1 MSFSPLVERLMESLR
16 VLPGVGPKTAQRM
29 AMHLLE
35 RDRDGGRR
43 LAAVLE
49 QALEEVGYCRRC
61 RTLTEEEICSICSS
75 GRREDALLCV
85 VESPADQLA
94 IEEAGGYKGRYFV
107 LHGHLSP
114 LDGIGPED
122 IGLDQLEARVAEG
135 GVTEV
140 ILATN
145 PTVEGEAT
153 AHYIAAQLGGRHGV
167 SLSRLAYGMPMGG
180 ELEYVDGGTLS
191 RAFNGRL
198 PFRGD

>member
-1 MSFSPLVERLMESLR
+1 MESLR

-35 RDRDGGRR
+35 RDRDGGQR

-49 QALEEVGYCRRC
+49 QALQEVGYCQRC
-61 RTLTEEEICSICSS
+61 RTLTEEELCRLCVS
-75 GRREDALLCV
+75 GRRDDTLLCV

-94 IEEAGGYKGRYFV
+94 IEEAGGYRGRYFV

-122 IGLDQLEARVAEG
+122 LGLEQLDARIAEG
-135 GVTEV
+135 GIEEV
-140 ILATN
+140 VLATN

-153 AHYIAAQLGGRHGV
+153 AHYIAAQLAPHGV
-167 SLSRLAYGMPMGG
+167 SLSRLAYGVPMGG

>member
-1 MSFSPLVERLMESLR
+1 MRFSPLVEQLMEAFR

-35 RDRDGGRR
+35 RERNGGQR
-43 LAAVLE
+43 LAATIA
-49 QALEEVGYCRRC
+49 QAIEEVGYCQRC
-61 RTLTEEEICSICSS
+61 RTLTEAELCALCESP
-75 GRREDALLCV
+75 RRDDTLLCV

-94 IEEAGGYKGRYFV
+94 IEEAGGFQGRYFV

-114 LDGIGPED
+114 IDGIGPEA
-122 IGLDQLEARVAEG
+122 IGLEQLEALVARG
-135 GVTEV
+135 EV
-140 ILATN
+140 KELVLATN

-153 AHYIAAQLGGRHGV
+153 AHYIATQLNDYGV
-167 SLSRLAYGMPMGG
+167 RFSRLAYGVPMGG

-198 PFRGD
+198 PFSSD

>member
-49 QALEEVGYCRRC
+49 QAIDQVGYCRRC
-61 RTLTEEEICSICSS
+61 RTLTEEEVCALCTSA
-75 GRREDALLCV
+75 RRDDSLLCV

-94 IEEAGGYKGRYFV
+94 IEEAGGYRGRYFV

-122 IGLDQLEARVAEG
+122 IGLDQLEARIAEG
-135 GVTEV
+135 GISEV

-153 AHYIAAQLGGRHGV
+153 AHYIAAQLSPHGV
-167 SLSRLAYGMPMGG
+167 TLSRLAYGVPMGG

>member
-1 MSFSPLVERLMESLR
+1 MSFSPLVDRLMESLR

-35 RDRDGGRR
+35 RDREGGKR
-43 LAAVLE
+43 LAEVLGVAV
-49 QALEEVGYCRRC
+49 EEVGYCRRC
-61 RTLTEEEICSICSS
+61 RTLTEQEICTLCESA
-75 GRREDALLCV
+75 RRDDAVLCV

-94 IEEAGGYKGRYFV
+94 IEDAGGYRGRYFV

-122 IGLDQLEARVAEG
+122 IGLDQLETRVAEG
-135 GVTEV
+135 GVEEL

-153 AHYIAAQLGGRHGV
+153 AHYIAAQLSPLGV
-167 SLSRLAYGMPMGG
+167 KLSRLAYGVPMGG

-198 PFRGD
+198 PFQSD

>member
-1 MSFSPLVERLMESLR
+1 MRFSPLVERLMEAFR

-35 RDRDGGRR
+35 RDREGGQR
-43 LAAVLE
+43 LAEIVSL
-49 QALEEVGYCRRC
+49 ALNEVGYCQRC
-61 RTLTEEEICSICSS
+61 RTLTEQPLCALCESP
-75 GRREDALLCV
+75 RRDDALLCV

-94 IEEAGGYKGRYFV
+94 IEEAGGFQGRYFV

-122 IGLDQLEARVAEG
+122 IGLDQLEARMAEG
-135 GVTEV
+135 GIREV
-140 ILATN
+140 VLATN

-153 AHYIAAQLGGRHGV
+153 AHYIAAQLAEQGV
-167 SLSRLAYGMPMGG
+167 TLSRLAYGVPMGG

-198 PFRGD
+198 PFRSE

>member
-1 MSFSPLVERLMESLR
+1 MESLR
-16 VLPGVGPKTAQRM
+16 ILPGVGPRTAQRM
-29 AMHLLE
+29 ALHLLE

-43 LAAVLE
+43 LAEVLGL
-49 QALEEVGYCRRC
+49 ALERVGYCRRC
-61 RTLTEEEICSICSS
+61 RTLTEERICALCESA
-75 GRREDALLCV
+75 RRDDGVLCV

-94 IEEAGGYKGRYFV
+94 IEDAGGYRGRYFV

-135 GVTEV
+135 GVEEV

-153 AHYIAAQLGGRHGV
+153 AHYIAAQLAGQGV
-167 SLSRLAYGMPMGG
+167 RLSRLAYGMPMGG

>member
-1 MSFSPLVERLMESLR
+1 MSFSPLVEKLMESLR

-43 LAAVLE
+43 LAGVLDE
-49 QALEEVGYCRRC
+49 AIERVGYCRRC
-61 RTLTEEEICSICSS
+61 RTLTEEEVCRLCTSA
-75 GRREDALLCV
+75 RRDDALLCV

-94 IEEAGGYKGRYFV
+94 IEDAGGFHGRYFV

-122 IGLDQLEARVAEG
+122 IGLDQLETRVAEG
-135 GVTEV
+135 GIEEM

-153 AHYIAAQLGGRHGV
+153 AHYIAAQFAPHGV
-167 SLSRLAYGMPMGG
+167 RLSRLAYGVPMGG

>member
-1 MSFSPLVERLMESLR
+1 MSFSPLVEKLMESLR

-43 LAAVLE
+43 LAAVLDE
-49 QALEEVGYCRRC
+49 AIERVGYCRRC
-61 RTLTEEEICSICSS
+61 RTLTEEEICALCESA
-75 GRREDALLCV
+75 RRDDTLLCV

-94 IEEAGGYKGRYFV
+94 IEEAGGFRGRYFV

-135 GVTEV
+135 GIEEM

-153 AHYIAAQLGGRHGV
+153 AHYIAAQLAPYGIR
-167 SLSRLAYGMPMGG
+167 LSRLAYGVPMGG
-180 ELEYVDGGTLS
+180 ELEYVDGGTLC

-198 PFRGD
+198 PFSGD

>member
-43 LAAVLE
+43 LAGVLE
-49 QALEEVGYCRRC
+49 QAIEQVGYCQRC
-61 RTLTEEEICSICSS
+61 RTLTEEEICNLCTSA
-75 GRREDALLCV
+75 RRDDTLLCV

-94 IEEAGGYKGRYFV
+94 IEEAGGYRGRYFV

-122 IGLDQLEARVAEG
+122 IGLDQLEARIVEG
-135 GVTEV
+135 GVSEV

-153 AHYIAAQLGGRHGV
+153 AHYIATQLMPHGV
-167 SLSRLAYGMPMGG
+167 TLSRLAYGVPMGG